1 MFGVNS
7 LYSIAGRMT
16 KIYDEKLFHPVGSAF
31 LAVSRESKQ
40 KAQHGVL
47 QFALGCLLMVLQ
59 YKSGTYDFNLSLVSA
74 VSCTVFCLQFCC
86 NPVFLLSHGN
96 QIRFCSDMSINS
108 SSFCSLLFFACN
120 LARFCKRI
128 FIIVYEGLSNFVKN
142 MCFLCFTLLFC
153 GFLFFFFFNVL
164 SASMKANRLGL
175 QYGNFLKS

>member
-142 MCFLCFTLLFC
+142 MCFLCFTILFC
-153 GFLFFFFFNVL
+153 GFLSFFFFF
-164 SASMKANRLGL
+164 
-175 QYGNFLKS
+175 FLMY